1 MKKRKNKNKKSL
13 TAMSAVVAAGLT
25 PGIALV
31 SAAAQQPRLDVEYT
45 AADMVSINGEVMDFD
60 ELFDMQLGDDGDTTQ
75 SKNQQEKAI
84 RNSISRANK
93 SHQKVY
99 GPPPPIKGKKK
110 DKKKDG
116 KQDKIDQE
124 TRDRQI
130 ADSIVQANEKR
141 QALVYGPPPV
151 NIEELKARHDA
162 EVREREELME
172 RALLQQAYRT
182 AQSGDK
188 EGAIEQIQFIL
199 MDYCASLIN
208 AEAKGIPIS
217 PESHFIEDLKMD
229 DSQLELLK
237 QKVED
242 RFDLI
247 LANNEL
253 EQLTSPSRLARYIIE
268 TAMSRQQQ

>member
-60 ELFDMQLGDDGDTTQ
+60 ELFDMQLGENGDTTQ
-75 SKNQQEKAI
+75 SKKQQERAI
-84 RNSISRANK
+84 RDSISRANK

-99 GPPPPIKGKKK
+99 GPPPPNRVKK
-110 DKKKDG
+110 DRKR
-116 KQDKIDQE
+116 DKIDQE

-130 ADSIVQANEKR
+130 ADSIAQAYER
-141 QALVYGPPPV
+141 RTVLVYGPPTPV
-151 NIEELKARHDA
+151 NIEEMKAAHDA
-162 EVREREELME
+162 EVREREEQME
-172 RALLQQAYRT
+172 RAILQQAFNT
-182 AQSGDK
+182 AQNGDK
-188 EGAIEQIQFIL
+188 EGAIEKIQFIL
-199 MDYCASLIN
+199 MDYCASLVQ
-208 AEAKGIPIS
+208 ADAKGLPIS
-217 PESHFIEDLKMD
+217 PDSHFIDDLKMD

-242 RFDLI
+242 SFDLI

-253 EQLTSPSRLARYIIE
+253 EQLTSPSRLARYIVE
-268 TAMSRQQQ
+268 TALSRQQQ

>member
-60 ELFDMQLGDDGDTTQ
+60 ELFDMQLGENGDTTQ
-75 SKNQQEKAI
+75 SKKQQERAI
-84 RNSISRANK
+84 RDSISRANK

-99 GPPPPIKGKKK
+99 GPPPPNRVKK
-110 DKKKDG
+110 DRKR
-116 KQDKIDQE
+116 DKIDQK

-130 ADSIVQANEKR
+130 ADSIAQAYEKR
-141 QALVYGPPPV
+141 TVLVYGPPTPI
-151 NIEELKARHDA
+151 NIEEMKAAHDA
-162 EVREREELME
+162 EVREREEQME
-172 RALLQQAYRT
+172 RAILQQAYNT

-188 EGAIEQIQFIL
+188 EGAIEKIQFIL
-199 MDYCASLIN
+199 MDYCANLIQ
-208 AEAKGIPIS
+208 ADAKGLPIS
-217 PESHFIEDLKMD
+217 PDSHFVDDLKMD
-229 DSQLELLK
+229 ASQLELLK

-242 RFDLI
+242 SFDLI

-253 EQLTSPSRLARYIIE
+253 EQLTSPSRLARYIVE
-268 TAMSRQQQ
+268 TALSRQQQ

>member
-60 ELFDMQLGDDGDTTQ
+60 ELFDMQLGENGDTTQ
-75 SKNQQEKAI
+75 SKKQQERAI
-84 RNSISRANK
+84 RDSISRANK

-99 GPPPPIKGKKK
+99 GPPPPNRVKKK
-110 DKKKDG
+110 DRKR
-116 KQDKIDQE
+116 DKIDQE
-124 TRDRQI
+124 KRDRQI
-130 ADSIVQANEKR
+130 ADSIAQAYEKR
-141 QALVYGPPPV
+141 TVLVYGPPTPI
-151 NIEELKARHDA
+151 NIEEIKAAHDA
-162 EVREREELME
+162 EVREREEQME
-172 RALLQQAYRT
+172 RAILQQAYNT

-188 EGAIEQIQFIL
+188 EGAIEKIQFIL
-199 MDYCASLIN
+199 MDYCANLIQ
-208 AEAKGIPIS
+208 ADAKGLPIS
-217 PESHFIEDLKMD
+217 PDSHFIDDLKMD
-229 DSQLELLK
+229 ASQLELLK

-242 RFDLI
+242 SFDLI

-268 TAMSRQQQ
+268 TALSRQQQ

>member
-31 SAAAQQPRLDVEYT
+31 SSAAQQPRLDVEYT

-60 ELFDMQLGDDGDTTQ
+60 ELFDMPLGENGDTTQ
-75 SKNQQEKAI
+75 SKKQQERAI
-84 RNSISRANK
+84 RDSISRANK

-99 GPPPPIKGKKK
+99 GPPPPNRVKK
-110 DKKKDG
+110 DRKR
-116 KQDKIDQE
+116 DKIDQE
-124 TRDRQI
+124 ARDRQI
-130 ADSIVQANEKR
+130 ADSIAQAYEKR
-141 QALVYGPPPV
+141 TVLVYGPPTPV
-151 NIEELKARHDA
+151 NIEEMKAAHDA
-162 EVREREELME
+162 EVREREEQME
-172 RALLQQAYRT
+172 HAILQQAYNT

-188 EGAIEQIQFIL
+188 EGAIEKIQFIL
-199 MDYCASLIN
+199 MDYCANLIQ
-208 AEAKGIPIS
+208 ADAKGLPIS
-217 PESHFIEDLKMD
+217 PDSHFIDDLKMD

-242 RFDLI
+242 SFDLI

-253 EQLTSPSRLARYIIE
+253 AQLTSPSRLARYIVE
-268 TAMSRQQQ
+268 TALSRQQQ